1 MSSAGHVIDAM
12 KRQQKNREMQRYAR
26 DKYRSKL
33 EKLYSSNSESN
44 QVFDD
49 KKFRTLTQEQK
60 YSIKQEVKTEVRQEW
75 IKSLGKSV
83 VLIFA
88 LVVLVWVLLKM

>member
-1 MSSAGHVIDAM
+1 MSSAGHVIDTM

-49 KKFRTLTQEQK
+49 KKFRT
-60 YSIKQEVKTEVRQEW
+60 
-75 IKSLGKSV
+75 
-83 VLIFA
+83 
-88 LVVLVWVLLKM
+88 